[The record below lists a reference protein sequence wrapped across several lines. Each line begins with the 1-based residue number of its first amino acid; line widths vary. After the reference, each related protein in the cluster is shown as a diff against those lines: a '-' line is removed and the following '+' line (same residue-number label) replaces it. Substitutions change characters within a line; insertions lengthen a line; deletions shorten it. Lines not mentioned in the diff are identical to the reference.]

1 MLKLQVLSYH
11 IIPTTLQSV
20 VVATSN
26 AAGLPPLPSQKCN
39 AGSNRIKRLTLDSER
54 QAIATA
60 NWCTQTGLP
69 QNCSVPTFPIRWQKL
84 QTPNSNRLN
93 VANHKNALE
102 SSTEK
107 QTLTNCG
114 MQKDISNGQR
124 MPERSLGKTQNQLLR
139 QPEPNQIWSGSAL
152 CSVPKIPGVRTVV
165 WYNQSDTTYMFLSSH
180 DTCRRMLYLKTTNRL
195 NGSPNG
201 HGQAIALRKA
211 DCLAKDLDGCCLV
224 RVKLP
229 HLQWALVRDRHCD

>member
-1 MLKLQVLSYH
+1 LLLANQDHSEDQIEGHAPQSNHPSKDLTTMMLRFQVLSYH
-11 IIPTTLQSV
+11 IIPT
-20 VVATSN
+20 VAVCCSCN
-26 AAGLPPLPSQKCN
+26 EQKQAFHLFHPKSAN
-39 AGSNRIKRLTLDSER
+39 RSNRIKRLTLDSER

-84 QTPNSNRLN
+84 QSLNSNRLN

-124 MPERSLGKTQNQLLR
+124 MPERSLCKTHNQLLR

-165 WYNQSDTTYMFLSSH
+165 WYNQSDTTYVPFLTWHMS
-180 DTCRRMLYLKTTNRL
+180 
-195 NGSPNG
+195 
-201 HGQAIALRKA
+201 
-211 DCLAKDLDGCCLV
+211 
-224 RVKLP
+224 
-229 HLQWALVRDRHCD
+229 